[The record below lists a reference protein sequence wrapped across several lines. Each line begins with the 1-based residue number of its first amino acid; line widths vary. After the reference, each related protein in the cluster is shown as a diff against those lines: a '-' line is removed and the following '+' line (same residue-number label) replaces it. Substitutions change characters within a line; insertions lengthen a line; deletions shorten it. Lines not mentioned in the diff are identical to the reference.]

1 MPAYAVIGGQWGD
14 EGKGK
19 VIDYLAEKTHVVAR
33 YSGGNN
39 AGHTVITDLGEFKFH
54 LIPCGVF
61 WPHVTNV
68 IGNGVVIDPDV
79 LIGEINELKARGVGS
94 PNLVISD
101 RAHLV
106 MPYHTLLDQLEEQA
120 RGGKALGTTGRG
132 VGPAYADKMGR
143 TGIRIKS
150 LTNKT
155 ELARQLNITLKQ
167 KNTLISKIYNH
178 STFSFEEL
186 FKQTQY
192 WADTLSK
199 FIKPIEPLLEQTLKN
214 GENILLE
221 GAQGSLLDID
231 HGTYPYVTSSSPTIG
246 GAITGLG
253 ISPHSIEKISGV
265 FKAYQTRVGSGALP
279 TELNNSVGED
289 IRERAGEYG
298 TTTGRARRIGWFD
311 AVAGRY
317 TSSVNG
323 FTDIIL
329 TRLDVLDGYETV
341 KVCVAYEIDG
351 ERLDLFP
358 TDAETLAK
366 CNPVYEEI
374 PGWNKPTAG
383 TTNIEDL
390 SSEALNYVNRLGE
403 LLKCQVSIISTGPK
417 RQETVQIRPIL

>member
-79 LIGEINELKARGVGS
+79 LIGEINELKTRGIGS

-120 RGGKALGTTGRG
+120 RGGEALGTTGRG

-199 FIKPIEPLLEQTLKN
+199 FIKPIEPLLE
-214 GENILLE
+214 
-221 GAQGSLLDID
+221 
-231 HGTYPYVTSSSPTIG
+231 
-246 GAITGLG
+246 
-253 ISPHSIEKISGV
+253 
-265 FKAYQTRVGSGALP
+265 
-279 TELNNSVGED
+279 
-289 IRERAGEYG
+289 
-298 TTTGRARRIGWFD
+298 
-311 AVAGRY
+311 
-317 TSSVNG
+317 
-323 FTDIIL
+323 
-329 TRLDVLDGYETV
+329 
-341 KVCVAYEIDG
+341 
-351 ERLDLFP
+351 
-358 TDAETLAK
+358 
-366 CNPVYEEI
+366 
-374 PGWNKPTAG
+374 
-383 TTNIEDL
+383 
-390 SSEALNYVNRLGE
+390 
-403 LLKCQVSIISTGPK
+403 
-417 RQETVQIRPIL
+417 